1 MQTSRLKGSAS
12 PLYPVHPDEV
22 INECRR
28 RIEAIYPPTVQ
39 TVVMLGGGEA
49 MQRMAAVI
57 QCLRARSEELLAM
70 SPIPHQ
76 YRSDHYWHVP
86 NVIPSI
92 VAGAAAVAAPAAPN
106 PITIVMPQMP
116 PQPQVQQQPVIV
128 QMPSHPVQVAAPQPL
143 PALYPAPAAAPAPP
157 PQIAAPRPASVP
169 AAHSPASAAASRP
182 AQLAAPRAASAP
194 DGSRSDAPPIGVEI
208 DGEVLWS
215 EGSERLYRL
224 CIQALEGHGGAVK
237 TIADLAERERIP
249 MRSFA
254 ERVISERARTV
265 AVFSRMQAAR

>member
-28 RIEAIYPPTVQ
+28 RIETIYPPTVQ

-49 MQRMAAVI
+49 MQRMGAVI

-86 NVIPSI
+86 NVIPAI
-92 VAGAAAVAAPAAPN
+92 VAGAPAAAAPASPN
-106 PITIVMPQMP
+106 PITIVMPQMQQ
-116 PQPQVQQQPVIV
+116 QPQVQQQPVIV
-128 QMPSHPVQVAAPQPL
+128 QMPSPPMQIAAQPVIPAPYTQPVPQAPL
-143 PALYPAPAAAPAPP
+143 PAPAVPAAAGMRQPA
-157 PQIAAPRPASVP
+157 QL
-169 AAHSPASAAASRP
+169 AASRP
-182 AQLAAPRAASAP
+182 ADGAGGAYLTRPPAA
-194 DGSRSDAPPIGVEI
+194 DAPSNGGQI

-265 AVFSRMQAAR
+265 AVFGRMQAAR